1 MREIE
6 STMESEARPN
16 TAAARASNPDGTQA
30 IRRAAALLKAIAASG
45 RDGASLAQLAP
56 RVQLPRSTAHRIL
69 KCLVD
74 EGLVEAEAPPSRRY
88 RMGPLVHELGLI
100 PMRSSVE
107 AARWRHTVEEVA
119 RRTGATAYLMRR
131 SGIEAVC
138 LVKVDGSSVVRFVP
152 VEVGQRRLLGV
163 GGGATAL
170 LAALDP
176 QQIDEVIDEIAS
188 LGAPSR
194 IDAASLRES
203 VARTK
208 RTGFAI
214 SEAMVVADGFGLG
227 AAIPSEGAPPH
238 LAISIAAHRS
248 IVNDEKVAE
257 WKRILAEEIRAG
269 SRAPARSIAT
279 G

>member
-1 MREIE
+1 
-6 STMESEARPN
+6 MERQTYGQSNEPGDGPVS
-16 TAAARASNPDGTQA
+16 AAER
-30 IRRAAALLKAIAASG
+30 
-45 RDGASLAQLAP
+45 
-56 RVQLPRSTAHRIL
+56 
-69 KCLVD
+69 D
-74 EGLVEAEAPPSRRY
+74 EGSDSDSLPYENAGRPGSASPHGRGDGVS
-88 RMGPLVHELGLI
+88 
-100 PMRSSVE
+100 
-107 AARWRHTVEEVA
+107 
-119 RRTGATAYLMRR
+119 
-131 SGIEAVC
+131 
-138 LVKVDGSSVVRFVP
+138 VKVDGSSVVRFVP